1 MVNHVTKLN
10 VEYSRAQGIKSTG
23 LSSFLN
29 LWQDRVLFFSLC
41 FYLLSQGFMIPIR
54 AIGPSWAVWPTFS
67 DIAALMLFL
76 VSLLKV
82 SSHTRVMSA
91 PNKVIL
97 RNLLVIFSGSTISYV
112 LFIVLF
118 PSWSNG
124 LTADNAGA
132 TFGAFQLYRL
142 VQFIIV
148 FWVTAL
154 IPITDDRLVV
164 LRRIADAVLIF
175 VITGVVLTYLDI
187 VPKGILVA
195 HLPSGLDVAG
205 PWAFYTTN
213 FAGSGWGTIG
223 YNHAYVAA
231 QILMLVGLRICLSLD
246 QKIITN
252 GMLLLVSMFA
262 IFISG
267 SRAGLAAALVLMIA
281 ALSKKPAYALVVLII
296 GVILGAII
304 ISTASGSSIGGS
316 EDILSMTTERQFMLT
331 NAYDAESLNGRDEI
345 WSHYLST
352 LREEPSRWLVGSG
365 FGSASGKNAHMLYLQ
380 IIFETG
386 LIGLAVFVL
395 VMYKILSYLR
405 FHEKGIK
412 PIFWLTIA
420 LLVSAITQETFYPV
434 PSLGHFLGLYLCTIA
449 IALRSDNSKS
459 PEVRMKDAKG
469 VREGTDNYY
478 STYSASKL
486 G

>member
-1 MVNHVTKLN
+1 MVNYVTRLN
-10 VEYSRAQGIKSTG
+10 VEYRRTWEIKTTG
-23 LSSFLN
+23 LSSFLG

-67 DIAALMLFL
+67 DIAVLMLLL

-82 SSHTRVMSA
+82 SSNIRIMSA

-97 RNLLVIFSGSTISYV
+97 RSLLVIFSASTISYV

-124 LTADNAGA
+124 LTADNAGV

-154 IPITDDRLVV
+154 IPITVDRLVV
-164 LRRIADAVLIF
+164 LRRIVDAVLIF
-175 VITGVVLTYLDI
+175 VFAGVVLTYLDI
-187 VPKGILVA
+187 IPKGILVA

-231 QILMLVGLRICLSLD
+231 QVLMLIGLRICLSLD
-246 QKIITN
+246 QKILTN
-252 GMLLLVSMFA
+252 GILLFVAMFA

-267 SRAGLAAALVLMIA
+267 SRAGLAAALVFIVA
-281 ALSKKPAYALVVLII
+281 ALSKKPAYALVILII
-296 GVILGAII
+296 GVILSAII
-304 ISTASGSSIGGS
+304 MSAVGDLPVGSP

-345 WSHYLST
+345 WAHYLTT
-352 LREEPSRWLVGSG
+352 LKEEPSRWLVGSG

-386 LIGLAVFVL
+386 LIGLAIFVL
-395 VMYKILSYLR
+395 VMYKILNYLR
-405 FHEKGIK
+405 FYEKGIK

-420 LLVSAITQETFYPV
+420 LLVSTITQETFYPV

-449 IALRSDNSKS
+449 VALRSDNSKS
-459 PEVRMKDAKG
+459 FEVRMKDAKC
-469 VREGTDNYY
+469 VKEGTDNYS
-478 STYSASKL
+478 STYSASEL